1 MSKRGKHYS
10 PELKQKVLQELQ
22 SKAVSEVSET
32 YGISAQ
38 TLYLWK
44 RVDQRKSV
52 STDQDEAAALRKENA
67 ELRRKNR
74 ELELE
79 REILKKAV
87 GYFSKD

>member
-1 MSKRGKHYS
+1 MSKHGKQYS
-10 PELKQKVLQELQ
+10 AELRQKVLQELQ
-22 SKAVSEVSET
+22 HKAVSEVSEA

-38 TLYLWK
+38 TLYVWK
-44 RVDQRKSV
+44 RVDQAQSNA
-52 STDQDEAAALRKENA
+52 TDHSETAALRKENA

-87 GYFSKD
+87 GYFAKD

>member
-1 MSKRGKHYS
+1 MSKRGKQYS
-10 PELKQKVLQELQ
+10 AELKQKVLEELR
-22 SKAVSEVSET
+22 SKAVSEVSEA
-32 YGISAQ
+32 YGISSQ

-44 RVDQRKSV
+44 RVSQSQRSV
-52 STDQDEAAALRKENA
+52 TEQSEAAALRKENA

-87 GYFSKD
+87 GYFAKD